1 MNLPMGYKE
10 IIQILPHR
18 YPFLLVDSITE
29 LEPNKRAV
37 GVKNVTI
44 NESFFQGHFPGNP
57 VMPGVLIM
65 EAMDQVG
72 GILASISMGDSVKGK
87 PMYFMGLDKVR
98 FRRPVVP
105 GDRIIFE
112 LEALRA
118 KRRVWKMNGRAYVGQ
133 ELVAEGELMAVLGGE
148 DQ

>member
-18 YPFLLVDSITE
+18 FPFLLVDCITE
-29 LEPNKRAV
+29 LELNKRAV

-44 NESFFQGHFPGNP
+44 NESFFEGHFPGNP

-65 EAMDQVG
+65 EAMAQVG
-72 GILASISMGDSVKGK
+72 GVLASASMGHSVKGK
-87 PMYFMGLDKVR
+87 PMYFMGMDKVR

-118 KRRVWKMNGRAYVGQ
+118 KRRVWKMHGRAYVGQ
-133 ELVAEGELMAVLGGE
+133 ELVAEGELTAVLGGE
-148 DQ
+148 A

>member
-65 EAMDQVG
+65 EAMAQVG